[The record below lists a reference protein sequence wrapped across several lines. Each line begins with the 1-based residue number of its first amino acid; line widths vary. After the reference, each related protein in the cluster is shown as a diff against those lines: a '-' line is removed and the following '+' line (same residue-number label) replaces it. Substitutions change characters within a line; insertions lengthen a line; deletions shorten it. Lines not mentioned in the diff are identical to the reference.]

1 MSALVSKKTSRL
13 DMRLSEENKAL
24 LQKAAIFLEQDL
36 SSFVMSVALR
46 EASKIVEEFEQR
58 EHSRRDQETIFA
70 LLTTPQAPSEAL
82 SQAAK
87 RYKTIQKKL
96 EEA

>member
-1 MSALVSKKTSRL
+1 MSVLASKKTSRL

-46 EASKIVEEFEQR
+46 EASRIVEEFEQR

-70 LLTTPQAPSEAL
+70 LLTTSQAPSKAL